1 MYKPKTREKHEKK
14 SIPRAQAQVG
24 GVIANFAQTRKT
36 EAQMRLREFL
46 KSPISW
52 LQENEPLRKA
62 VLLEALD
69 LFPRPW
75 VEVSHEHGIQG
86 WKKGV
91 KRVGS

>member
-1 MYKPKTREKHEKK
+1 MYQPRRIPEKK
-14 SIPRAQAQVG
+14 SIPREQDQVG
-24 GVIANFAQTRKT
+24 GVILNFAQTRKT
-36 EAQMRLREFL
+36 EARTRLREFV
-46 KSPISW
+46 KAPVSW
-52 LQENEPLRKA
+52 LQENEPIRKA
-62 VLLEALD
+62 ILLELLD

>member
-1 MYKPKTREKHEKK
+1 MYEPKTREKQK

-24 GVIANFAQTRKT
+24 GVIANFAQTRRA
-36 EAQMRLREFL
+36 EAQMRLREFV

-75 VEVSHEHGIQG
+75 VEVSHEHGIQS

-91 KRVGS
+91 KRIGDRS

>member
-1 MYKPKTREKHEKK
+1 MNMYQPNIREKK
-14 SIPRAQAQVG
+14 SNRPREQEVG
-24 GVIANFAQTRKT
+24 GVILSFAQSRKL
-36 EAQMRLREFL
+36 EASGRFREFI
-46 KSPISW
+46 KNPIGW

>member
-1 MYKPKTREKHEKK
+1 MYQPRIREKK
-14 SIPRAQAQVG
+14 SGRTSEQEQFG
-24 GVIANFAQTRKT
+24 GVIFSFAQDRKN
-36 EAQMRLREFL
+36 EAQARFREFI
-46 KSPISW
+46 KAPVSW

>member
-1 MYKPKTREKHEKK
+1 MYQPKKTEKK
-14 SIPRAQAQVG
+14 SIQREQDQVG
-24 GVIANFAQTRKT
+24 GVILNFAQTRKT
-36 EAQMRLREFL
+36 EAQMRLREFI
-46 KSPISW
+46 KSPIGW

-75 VEVSHEHGIQG
+75 VEVSHEHGIQS